1 MNQGRLDTIKQEMAR
16 VNIDILRVKL
26 TETTGRGDFNS
37 DDNFIYYCEQES
49 VRRNGVAFMVNKRV
63 QHSVLGYNLKNEG
76 MILVRFQGKPFNTII
91 IQTCAPTANAKEAEV
106 DQFDEDL

>member
-1 MNQGRLDTIKQEMAR
+1 
-16 VNIDILRVKL
+16 
-26 TETTGRGDFNS
+26 
-37 DDNFIYYCEQES
+37 
-49 VRRNGVAFMVNKRV
+49 MVNKRV